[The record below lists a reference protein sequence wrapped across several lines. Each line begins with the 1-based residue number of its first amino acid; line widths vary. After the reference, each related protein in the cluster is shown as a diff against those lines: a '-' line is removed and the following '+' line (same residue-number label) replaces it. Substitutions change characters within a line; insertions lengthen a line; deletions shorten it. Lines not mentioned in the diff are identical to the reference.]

1 MDEAKRSLRTIFNE
15 ALEIDAAAERA
26 AYLKEACG
34 EDSAL
39 RRKLQEL
46 LDAHAQ
52 AGGFFAP
59 TAATQTMRL
68 EDPAVGDAA
77 GSLIGRYKLLQKIG
91 EGGCGV
97 VYMAE
102 QHEPVRRRVALKV
115 IKPGMDSQ
123 QVIARF
129 EAERQ
134 ALALM
139 DHPNIA
145 RVFDAGATE
154 TGRPYFVMELVRG
167 LKITEYCDEQKLPT
181 VQRLQLFVQVCQAV
195 QHAHQKGV
203 IHRDLKPSNIL
214 VTTNDGVAVPKVI
227 DFGIAKATTG
237 QPLANKTVFTA
248 FEQFIGTPAYMSPE
262 QAVLTSVDIDTRTDI
277 YSLGVLLY
285 ELLTGATPFDAKELL
300 EAGLDEMRRT
310 IRERE
315 PQRPSTRVSTL
326 RGDELTTAAKR
337 RGLEPPK
344 LINALRGDLD
354 WIVMKCLEKDR
365 ARRYETANGLAR
377 DIQRHLEN
385 EPVVACP
392 PSNLYRFQKLVR
404 RNKLLVGAGTAVGL
418 SLLIGLALSTVM
430 FLRARAEA
438 RRASEQAAIAH
449 AVSDFLQQDLLLQ
462 ADSEEQVDRKFEPD
476 PNLTVRVALERAA
489 GRIGDRFKEQPLVE
503 AAVQLSIGQALAG
516 VGEFERAGE
525 HIQRALEVRRA
536 NLGPDHPDTLKAME
550 SVGLTYMHAGK
561 LDLALPLLEKAFT
574 LRKARLGAEHPD
586 TIESMHGLGAAY
598 VKAGKTARAIP
609 LLDETLRLRKARF
622 GLRQPE
628 TLSLMNTLAVAYLQA
643 GQLDQALPLLEE
655 TLKLSNTELGPEHP
669 SSLVYM
675 CDLAGAYQAAGKL
688 DLAVPL
694 YEVALNVEKAKLGP
708 DHPRTLTTMGNL
720 AYVYTGVE
728 VKHEEGV
735 HLLEETFKLMKARLG
750 PEHPKTLSC
759 MNNLAGVYMSTDLEQ
774 ATTLLWQVADVVE
787 KRQYQIQHA
796 YSYVERLIGCLH
808 WLHRYPEEEVWHRKL
823 LAAIKEHEGAESQD
837 YASRLA
843 NFGSS
848 LLERKQWT
856 NAEEVLRECLSI
868 REKIQPDKWFTFNTK
883 SGLGGAL
890 LGQRRFVEA
899 EPLLVAGD
907 EGMKQRGASIPAQ
920 GKPRLR
926 EAVDRLVELYQSWN
940 KPEQLAKWQPE
951 FERLHRLKDE
961 GAIRHWLILAP
972 IALTGSNGETGLE
985 QEQVAGEASLR
996 PRADDKVQLGGGEL
1010 MWQTDHLEK
1019 DYAIDFNALLGKE
1032 TRFSIAYAVCYL
1044 TSSVAR
1050 KDLLLHVGS
1059 DDQARVY
1066 LNGRQVYENRKRRAL
1081 VVDEDVATGIEL
1093 RAGLNVVVFKIV
1105 NETLDWAGSLRFSD
1119 KDGNPVQGITVTLNP
1134 DQDSKP

>member
-1 MDEAKRSLRTIFNE
+1 MDEAKRSLRTIFIE

-59 TAATQTMRL
+59 TAATETMRL
-68 EDPAVGDAA
+68 EDPAFGDAA
-77 GSLIGRYKLLQKIG
+77 GSLIGHYKLLQKIG

-145 RVFDAGATE
+145 KVFDAGATE

-181 VQRLQLFVQVCQAV
+181 DQRLHLFVQVCQAV

-214 VTTNDGVAVPKVI
+214 VTTNDGVALPKVI

-300 EAGLDEMRRT
+300 EAGLDEMRRA

-326 RGDELTTAAKR
+326 RGDELTTTAKR

-365 ARRYETANGLAR
+365 VRRYETANGLAK
-377 DIQRHLEN
+377 DIQRHLDN

-438 RRASEQAAIAH
+438 RRSSEQEAIAQ
-449 AVSDFLQQDLLLQ
+449 AVTDFLLRDLLLP
-462 ADSEEQVDRKFEPD
+462 EEVLELN
-476 PNLTVRVALERAA
+476 PNLTVREALARAA
-489 GRIGDRFKEQPLVE
+489 ERIGDRFKEQPLVR
-503 AAVQLSIGQALAG
+503 AAVQLAIGVALSR
-516 VGEFERAGE
+516 VGQSERAA
-525 HIQRALEVRRA
+525 HYIQRALELYRA
-536 NLGPDHPDTLKAME
+536 NLGPDDPPTLKAMLWLGATYVDE
-550 SVGLTYMHAGK
+550 SK
-561 LDLALPLLEKAFT
+561 LDLALPLLEEV
-574 LRKARLGAEHPD
+574 LRLTKARLGLNDRATLEA
-586 TIESMHGLGAAY
+586 MNNLGKGYIA
-598 VKAGKTARAIP
+598 AGKLSLAVP
-609 LLDETLRLRKARF
+609 LLE
-622 GLRQPE
+622 
-628 TLSLMNTLAVAYLQA
+628 LAVGLAKTNLGPADSMRLYSVHNLAYAYRNA
-643 GQLDQALPLLEE
+643 GKLDQALPLFEE
-655 TLKLSNTELGPEHP
+655 AVRMARTNAGPVHLKTI
-669 SSLVYM
+669 SSM
-675 CDLAGAYQAAGKL
+675 NDLAVLYQKAGKL
-688 DLAVPL
+688 DQAQRLFVETL
-694 YEVALNVEKAKLGP
+694 ELEKANLAPGHRMTVTSTRNLAFVYQQLGKLDQALPLFEEALKLAKASQGS
-708 DHPRTLTTMGNL
+708 DHPGTLKFMYDL
-720 AYVYTGVE
+720 ASAYRDG
-728 VKHEEGV
+728 GQ
-735 HLLEETFKLMKARLG
+735 
-750 PEHPKTLSC
+750 
-759 MNNLAGVYMSTDLEQ
+759 LEQ
-774 ATTLLWQVADVVE
+774 ALPLFRQAAEGME
-787 KRQYQIQHA
+787 KRQFQD
-796 YSYVERLIGCLH
+796 SDWPVKEMVDGLVGCLRT
-808 WLHRYPEEEVWHRKL
+808 LQRYPEADTWQRKW
-823 LAAIKEHEGAESQD
+823 AQATKERLGADSEA
-837 YASRLA
+837 YAQALA
-843 NFGSS
+843 NMGTDMVQQ
-848 LLERKQWT
+848 RRWT

-868 REKIQPDKWFTFNTK
+868 REKTKPDEWFTFNTK
-883 SGLGGAL
+883 SRLGGAL
-890 LGQRRFVEA
+890 LGQRRFADA
-899 EPLLVAGD
+899 ESLLLDGY
-907 EGMKQRGASIPAQ
+907 EGMKQREGRIPDNIRTQMRAAA
-920 GKPRLR
+920 L
-926 EAVDRLVELYQSWN
+926 DRLVELYQTWD

-951 FERLHRLKDE
+951 FERMHRLKDQ
-961 GAIRHWLILAP
+961 GAIRHWLVLAP
-972 IALTGSNGETGLE
+972 IPLTHLNYTNGLE
-985 QEQVAGEASLR
+985 QEHLASESNLR
-996 PRADDKVQLGGGEL
+996 PRGGDKVQVGGREL
-1010 MWQTDHLEK
+1010 MWEAHRLEK
-1019 DYAIDFNALLGKE
+1019 DYTIDFNALLGKE
-1032 TRFSIAYAVCYL
+1032 NPLSVAYAVCYVN
-1044 TSSVAR
+1044 SAQAQ
-1050 KDLLLHVGS
+1050 KNLLLKVGS
-1059 DDQARVY
+1059 EDQARVY
-1066 LNGRQVYENRKRRAL
+1066 VNGHQVFENREPRSLL
-1081 VVDEDVATGIEL
+1081 VDQDVVTGLEL
-1093 RAGLNVVVFKIV
+1093 QAGLNAVVFKV
-1105 NETLDWAGSLRFSD
+1105 LHQMGGWGGSLRFSD
-1119 KDGNPVQGITVTLNP
+1119 KEGNPVQGIKVTLDP
-1134 DQDSKP
+1134 DQDRKP